1 MTTTATI
8 PPPPGHRLHCAR
20 RSRSHL
26 GSHTDQDMTGIL
38 PSNFMWLPIAF
49 AMLVSGVTLAW
60 LLSRPGQSPLGQ
72 SYLHAVVAE
81 AAQPAPSGADP
92 SAAAY
97 AGGLSPVFSPE
108 IQNWSSD
115 ILRWASNYQ
124 VDPNLVA
131 TVMQIESCGHPTVQS
146 SAGAI
151 GLFQVMPFHFQQGE
165 DPNDPETN
173 ARRGLA
179 YLARGL
185 TLSGGRTDLALAGYN
200 GGHGVIGQ
208 DTAQW
213 SAETRRYVT
222 WGSGILDDITT
233 GSLQSPSLQAWL
245 QAGGA
250 NLCRRASHAIATLP
264 MSSTP

>member
-1 MTTTATI
+1 MTTKATI

-20 RSRSHL
+20 RSRSHI
-26 GSHTDQDMTGIL
+26 GSRTDQDVTGIL
-38 PSNFMWLPIAF
+38 PSSFMWLPIAF
-49 AMLVSGVTLAW
+49 AMLVAGVTLAW

-97 AGGLSPVFSPE
+97 AGGL
-108 IQNWSSD
+108 
-115 ILRWASNYQ
+115 
-124 VDPNLVA
+124 
-131 TVMQIESCGHPTVQS
+131 GHPTVQS

-200 GGHGVIGQ
+200 GGHGVIVQGA
-208 DTAQW
+208 AQW

-222 WGSGILDDITT
+222 WGSGILGDIAT

-250 NLCRRASHAIATLP
+250 SLCRRASRAIATLP

>member
-1 MTTTATI
+1 MF
-8 PPPPGHRLHCAR
+8 
-20 RSRSHL
+20 
-26 GSHTDQDMTGIL
+26 

-49 AMLVSGVTLAW
+49 AILIAGMTLVW

-81 AAQPAPSGADP
+81 AAQPAPSEADP
-92 SAAAY
+92 SVAVY
-97 AGGLSPVFSPE
+97 AGGLSSVFSPE
-108 IQNWSSD
+108 IHNWSSD
-115 ILRWASNYQ
+115 ILRWASDFQ
-124 VDPNLVA
+124 LDPNLVA
-131 TVMQIESCGHPTVQS
+131 TVMQIESCGHPSVHS

-165 DPNDPETN
+165 DPLDPETN
-173 ARRGLA
+173 ARRGMA

-208 DTAQW
+208 DAAQW

-222 WGSGILDDITT
+222 WGSGILGDIAT
-233 GSLQSPSLQAWL
+233 GNLQSPSLQAWL

-250 NLCRRASHAIATLP
+250 SLCRRASLAIAALP